1 MKVRNIV
8 ILTLIL
14 VSAAL
19 LDIGRYIATQEEYEQ
34 ITLMEF
40 CNNTKVTQS
49 QLIKRFSNRIKE
61 FSYYKFERTTD
72 IIIEEE
78 LYSIKVDVYVVKD
91 THGRIVY
98 GANPS
103 ISSADE
109 GTHRWVDSDRVKL
122 SIKNYYLEVE
132 SLGTLIIYDIDTVK
146 NKNVFPIKK
155 NFIVK
160 FKIY

>member
-1 MKVRNIV
+1 MKIRNV
-8 ILTLIL
+8 LILTLIL

-19 LDIGRYIATQEEYEQ
+19 LDIGRYIATQEEYKE

-40 CNNTKVTQS
+40 CNNSKVTQS
-49 QLIKRFSNRIKE
+49 QLIKRFSKKVNE
-61 FSYYKFERTTD
+61 FKYYKFERTTD
-72 IIIEEE
+72 IMVDDYK
-78 LYSIKVDVYVVKD
+78 YSLKVDVYVVKD
-91 THGRIVY
+91 TNGRIVY
-98 GANPS
+98 GANPV
-103 ISSADE
+103 IMSADE
-109 GTHRWVDSDRVKL
+109 GTHRWVDSSRVKL

-132 SLGTLIIYDIDTVK
+132 SLGTLLIYDIDSVK